1 MNTLSKTWSQDPL
14 RRELTLVGPMLLG
27 FFALL
32 LTVLLW
38 APSPIDRE
46 FTTLVQALPA
56 GTFGRLARLG
66 SDVGGG
72 VYGTLLLP
80 AMAASWFAVRR
91 QWKLLLLV
99 AAAFALHYLLISP
112 KLLITANR
120 PSPEFGVLGAGG
132 LESFPSGHVQWA
144 ASFYGLIA
152 YVMLRTARTGRMRFA
167 IAATYALIVVLTM
180 FGRIELGRHWLT
192 DTVAGV
198 LVGLIALR
206 ILILL
211 HRWPVLD
218 HAGAR
223 LGAIFSRPSLR

>member
-1 MNTLSKTWSQDPL
+1 MTGRAIATESTQ
-14 RRELTLVGPMLLG
+14 RATC
-27 FFALL
+27 
-32 LTVLLW
+32 
-38 APSPIDRE
+38 SP
-46 FTTLVQALPA
+46 
-56 GTFGRLARLG
+56 
-66 SDVGGG
+66 
-72 VYGTLLLP
+72 
-80 AMAASWFAVRR
+80 
-91 QWKLLLLV
+91 
-99 AAAFALHYLLISP
+99 
-112 KLLITANR
+112 TANR

-152 YVMLRTARTGRMRFA
+152 YVTLGTARTGRMRFA